1 MKAKRFISLLV
12 ICCMFLLPMPAFAT
26 DYYAENPEYVHTST
40 PSTTVESTEILWANT
55 SNHSAATLTTLVIK
69 TLIQSGDQ
77 VSMEWYDSSGNYFD
91 SDAINGSTMTIN
103 APSGAYG
110 AKLVLETGSEAGDR
124 WAWFSSGANS
134 LGNTTY
140 FPDPD
145 TSGSGGGDDNDP
157 IDFTPV
163 VDELQNLQGQ
173 LSTIQG
179 QFNNATSQ
187 LTAIQGQM
195 NTIQGQISTVQG
207 QFETVI
213 DQLDTVQGQINTL
226 DNHVVD
232 IHDYLSTP
240 RTSQPM
246 TVNIPQVTID
256 PTPPPVE
263 EPYQQPYQ
271 YDRATGQY
279 ELPPMVDSPGPL
291 PLIPDPVT
299 MEHDLPAVIDQ
310 PIQADQP
317 VQIDPANV
325 EDPIIRDP
333 INMEQPIVQ
342 EPVRIEQPIAQDPP
356 MREEPK
362 QLTPFSPEPPIPKSP
377 IINRSE
383 PLNSEAPFTPDPPL
397 TPNPPI

>member
-1 MKAKRFISLLV
+1 MKTKRFISLLV
-12 ICCMFLLPMPAFAT
+12 ICCMFLLPVPAFAAT
-26 DYYAENPEYVHTST
+26 YYAGTSIYLYLEAGD
-40 PSTTVESTEILWANT
+40 SNVQFSGSYHWAQSVPPLASITIVNNNFN
-55 SNHSAATLTTLVIK
+55 SNCNVRV
-69 TLIQSGDQ
+69 D
-77 VSMEWYDSSGNYFD
+77 WYDSYNNIIGTSNVSSNGSNK
-91 SDAINGSTMTIN
+91 INGPAGNTHFAIYGSCSDDETPSPQPWSYIAYETDSQGNILIFDVPS
-103 APSGAYG
+103 APPN
-110 AKLVLETGSEAGDR
+110 GSEPGVD
-124 WAWFSSGANS
+124 
-134 LGNTTY
+134 
-140 FPDPD
+140 
-145 TSGSGGGDDNDP
+145 
-157 IDFTPV
+157 ITPV
-163 VDELQNLQGQ
+163 VNAIEVIQGQ
-173 LSTIQG
+173 LSTIHG
-179 QFNNATSQ
+179 QFDNATSR
-187 LTAIQGQM
+187 LTAIQGHV
-195 NTIQGQISTVQG
+195 NTIQGQISTVQD

-226 DNHVVD
+226 DSHVQD
-232 IHDYLSTP
+232 IHDYISTP
-240 RTSQPM
+240 RTSQPI
-246 TVNIPQVTID
+246 TVNIPQVSID

-271 YDRATGQY
+271 YNRPTGQY

-317 VQIDPANV
+317 VQVDPAYV